1 MDEPK
6 DYHSKWSK
14 SETQKPHD
22 ITYMWNL
29 KKNGMNELIY
39 ETEIDLQ
46 TLKTN
51 LWLPRR
57 KGEQER

>member
-1 MDEPK
+1 
-6 DYHSKWSK
+6 
-14 SETQKPHD
+14 
-22 ITYMWNL
+22 
-29 KKNGMNELIY
+29 MNELIY